1 MREEGETEVY
11 LLADRLKKL
20 PGQIR
25 AMPARDL
32 VGLREFYRVKA
43 VLTDLAERTEAHRA
57 GH

>member
-1 MREEGETEVY
+1 
-11 LLADRLKKL
+11 
-20 PGQIR
+20 
-25 AMPARDL
+25 MPARDL